1 MPSLKRKSM
10 PLLVETIRA
19 DDGRFDDLTPHIE
32 RMARSRRALFGIE
45 APLHLEGA
53 LERASAFIGE
63 GRWKVRVLYDT
74 EIRSVE
80 AVPYKP
86 KPCRSAALV
95 DGGSVSY
102 AHKTV
107 DRPELDELTR
117 RARAA
122 GADTALIVSDGR
134 ITDFSYANAAFFD
147 GRSWWT
153 PDEPLLLGTRRARL
167 LAAGILSTVALVP
180 SDLDRFVS
188 VSPINAML
196 ELGEVTMDIGKIIRL
211 EQTNT
216 GRPGYRRNHE

>member
-1 MPSLKRKSM
+1 
-10 PLLVETIRA
+10 
-19 DDGRFDDLTPHIE
+19 
-32 RMARSRRALFGIE
+32 MARSRRALFGIE
-45 APLHLEGA
+45 APIGLKGA

-117 RARAA
+117 RAR
-122 GADTALIVSDGR
+122 
-134 ITDFSYANAAFFD
+134 
-147 GRSWWT
+147 
-153 PDEPLLLGTRRARL
+153 L

-196 ELGEVTMDIGKIIRL
+196 ELGEVTMDIGKIIRPEL
-211 EQTNT
+211 PKSDRILTL
-216 GRPGYRRNHE
+216 YRFVCPRKVDNRRLLPTAAGIFRRCPFDPSLSKRRHHEHARLR